1 MEVSATDALEH
12 VGRIVR
18 SKALSSSQT
27 LRRLLEYLARK
38 SVSGDAD
45 QLKEYTIGIEAFGK
59 PESYDPQHDSIVR
72 LQASR
77 LRQKIA
83 QYYQTEGEADRVL
96 VDLPKGGFKVVFQPR
111 IAQSAAATA
120 ARARRWRL
128 AAALLGIAL
137 AVVSPFAIASFRARA
152 VGDAKMW
159 SPELEAFWAPIL
171 RSDRPPLVCIGTPLF
186 ARLPG
191 SRYFRDGQLN
201 DWSDVEGSEL
211 VAAVK
216 KAHRTRDA
224 MPWTNF
230 TGVGEATSAFH
241 LATLLAPRRADLLLT
256 TSSRLSWDVLSSHN
270 VIFVGP
276 PKFNRQLKDLLAE
289 ADLVV
294 ELDGI
299 HNPRPGA
306 GEPAVFPDYWAPSKV
321 DGEIYGLI
329 SRLPGLHGR
338 GFIFVFAGNTG
349 PETEA
354 AVQSLTDRQ
363 EAAALAK
370 KIRLPSG
377 DLPMY
382 FQILIRVQFKN
393 LVPVKTSYVLHRI
406 AKPAGHISSE
416 R

>member
-1 MEVSATDALEH
+1 MDVSGTEALEH
-12 VGRIVR
+12 VGRILR
-18 SKALSSSQT
+18 SRTLGSSDT
-27 LRRLLEYLARK
+27 HRRLLEYLARK
-38 SVSGDAD
+38 SLSGEAD
-45 QLKEYTIGIEAFGK
+45 QLKEYTIGVEAFGK

-111 IAQSAAATA
+111 IAQSAAAAT

-137 AVVSPFAIASFRARA
+137 AVVSAFAIASFRARA

-159 SPELEAFWAPIL
+159 SPELEAVWAPIL

-216 KAHRTRDA
+216 KALPTRDA
-224 MPWTNF
+224 IPWTNF
-230 TGVGEATSAFH
+230 TGVGEATGAFH
-241 LATLLAPRRADLLLT
+241 LATLLARRRTDLSLT

-299 HNPRPGA
+299 HNLRPGA

-329 SRLPGLHGR
+329 SRLPGLHDR

-406 AKPAGHISSE
+406 PKAPGHISE
-416 R
+416 EK

>member
-1 MEVSATDALEH
+1 MEVNVTDALEQ
-12 VGRIVR
+12 VRRIVR
-18 SKALSSSQT
+18 SKALGSSET
-27 LRRLLEYLARK
+27 LGRLLEYLARK
-38 SVSGDAD
+38 SVSGEAD

-72 LQASR
+72 LQVSR

-83 QYYQTEGEADRVL
+83 EYYQAEGQADRVL

-111 IAQSAAATA
+111 VVQSAAAAT

-128 AAALLGIAL
+128 AALLLGVAL
-137 AVVSPFAIASFRARA
+137 AAVSAAAIASFRARA
-152 VGDAKMW
+152 VGEAKTW

-171 RSDRPPLVCIGTPLF
+171 RSDRPLLICIGTPLF

-201 DWSDVEGSEL
+201 DWSEVEGSEL
-211 VAAVK
+211 VAGVK
-216 KAHRTRDA
+216 KALRTGDA
-224 MPWTNF
+224 IPWTNF
-230 TGVGEATSAFH
+230 TGVGEATGAFH
-241 LATLLAPRRADLLLT
+241 LASLLARRRADLLLT
-256 TSSRLSWDVLSSHN
+256 TSSRLSWDMLSSHN

-299 HNPRPGA
+299 HNLRPGA
-306 GEPAVFPDYWAPSKV
+306 GEPAVFPDYWAPSKL

-329 SRLPGLHGR
+329 SRLPGLQGR

-354 AVQSLTDRQ
+354 AVQSVTDRQ
-363 EAAALAK
+363 QAAALAK

-377 DLPMY
+377 DLPRY
-382 FQILIRVQFKN
+382 FQVLIRVQFKN

-406 AKPAGHISSE
+406 PKPAEQTSAE